1 MAVVIL
7 FPEIGFYRL
16 VMHKSYQ
23 NFWLAKAQEIKY
35 IPWGVYCMLHRIS
48 HFMAPQQLNNIN
60 IDCVI
65 DCIPKYPTH
74 INKNEKMSQYSLF
87 SV

>member
-1 MAVVIL
+1 
-7 FPEIGFYRL
+7 
-16 VMHKSYQ
+16 
-23 NFWLAKAQEIKY
+23 
-35 IPWGVYCMLHRIS
+35 MLHGIS
-48 HFMAPQQLNNIN
+48 HFMAQHTTATQLNNVN

-74 INKNEKMSQYSLF
+74 VDKNEKMSQYSLF